1 MIESIFRKIPVLREG
16 YRIAL
21 KTVFSVLPH
30 SGVSVMDEAWDYLI
44 ILDACR
50 FDYFERQNNLDGK
63 LSKKISQGSCTS
75 EWIQKN
81 FIKPYSDIVY
91 VSANPYISRLM
102 LKRKL
107 GFIPFF
113 YIDEVWDYG
122 WDDEM
127 KTILPEKVTDAAIRD
142 KEKFGDKRK
151 RLIIHYNQPHQPIIS
166 DPSLVKKDWHRFR
179 KRIIDEGVKSVKKD
193 LDAQNVWHYAM
204 RGEISMDRIKK
215 GYAENLRLVLEEV
228 ERLLEKLEGKIVV
241 TADHGECFGDYWLY
255 AHPGKI
261 YIKPLVEVPW
271 LVIEK

>member
-1 MIESIFRKIPVLREG
+1 MIESVFRKIPVLREG

-21 KTVFSVLPH
+21 KTFFRVLPH
-30 SGVSVMDEAWDYLI
+30 DGVSVVDEEWDYLI
-44 ILDACR
+44 VLDACR
-50 FDYFERQNNLDGK
+50 FDYFEKQNNLDGK
-63 LSKKISQGSCTS
+63 LSKKISQGSTTV

-81 FIKPYSDIVY
+81 FTEPHSDIAY
-91 VSANPYISRLM
+91 ISANPYISRFM
-102 LKRKL
+102 LKKKL

-127 KTILPEKVTDAAIRD
+127 KTVLPEKVTEAAIREN
-142 KEKFGDKRK
+142 EKFGDKK
-151 RLIIHYNQPHQPIIS
+151 RLIIHYNQPHQPYIS
-166 DPSLVKKDWHRFR
+166 DPGLVRKDWQRLRQRIYEGAKGVKK
-179 KRIIDEGVKSVKKD
+179 V
-193 LDAQNVWHYAM
+193 LDTQSVWHYAM
-204 RGEISMDRIKK
+204 RGEISIDRIKK

-228 ERLLEKLEGKIVV
+228 EKLLEKLEGKIIV
-241 TADHGECFGDYWLY
+241 TADHGECFGEYWLY

>member
-1 MIESIFRKIPVLREG
+1 MIETIFRKIPVLREG

-21 KTVFSVLPH
+21 KTFFRVLPH
-30 SGVSVMDEAWDYLI
+30 DGVSIMDEEWDYLI
-44 ILDACR
+44 VLDACR
-50 FDYFERQNNLDGK
+50 FDYFEEQNHLEGK
-63 LSKKISQGSCTS
+63 LSKKISQGSTTI
-75 EWIQKN
+75 EWVQKN
-81 FIKPYSDIVY
+81 FTKPRLDTVY

-107 GFIPFF
+107 GFVPFF

-142 KEKFGDKRK
+142 KEKFADK
-151 RLIIHYNQPHQPIIS
+151 RLIIHYNQPHQPAIS
-166 DPSLVKKDWHRFR
+166 DPGLIKKDWHRFR
-179 KRIIDEGVKSVKKD
+179 QRVIYEGVKSVKKD
-193 LDAQNVWHYAM
+193 LDAQNVWNFVV
-204 RGEISMDRIKK
+204 RGEISIDRIKK
-215 GYAENLRLVLEEV
+215 GYVENLSIVLKEVEKLLEE
-228 ERLLEKLEGKIVV
+228 LEGRIIV
-241 TADHGECFGDYWLY
+241 TADHGECFGEYWLY